1 MRTPLPVGTHL
12 TLSAIGT
19 QQQITVQIQELIGT
33 GASCLVYTAVCKDG
47 EQNKFYLRL
56 KEFCP
61 ENLHLIRQQDG
72 SLLAADEEA
81 FQRQMQSFIWGYQK
95 QMQFRQ
101 FPESCN
107 SISNVQGVFTGN
119 GTRYIAMNCQNSIPL
134 EQQELSLYDTFRVLC
149 AVAQQLDNLH
159 QHGYLYLDLKPAN
172 VLLYPETPELVMLF
186 DFDSAVEK
194 SRLSDAVISCTAKWA
209 APEVLQ
215 QNRRK
220 IGVASDVY
228 TLGGL
233 LLYLLFRRAPEVKDR
248 RNRAVWDAEFPD
260 SVLAGTAP
268 EIRRMVTELLRKTLS
283 ANPEKRYV
291 SCAELLAQIE
301 PFLDSFQQPKPYLQT
316 KLPLGN
322 NYFCGR
328 DIELQEIHTLLQ
340 QEKFLLLHGVG
351 GIGKTE
357 LAKHYAM
364 TYAEEY
370 DAVVF
375 VRFLDSMEN
384 TILSDTNFP
393 IVHCTRSDGESDAA
407 YLERKLQ
414 VLRQIC
420 TPRHLL
426 LLDNF
431 DTGDCENLDFLT
443 ELPCPILVTSRVDY
457 DGIFPQ
463 YEVDILSDE
472 SALYQMMAYYTK
484 REPDLYTDAILKA
497 LNGHTMAVELVAKQ
511 MALHQLTSREMYE
524 KLCAEGISGD
534 DGKVR
539 QLKDSTLREKTAFHH
554 MEILFSVLDL
564 SESEKQVLRCAAL
577 VGATPMVRQYFEVI
591 SDLNEAEINSLDRL
605 IQSGWISEV
614 YQDEMCILSTHPL
627 IVEVLCEKLRPN
639 SRECK
644 NMVELAGSA
653 AGYIEESENAEQRF
667 LSVQWLD
674 HMAHHIQGD
683 DPELSF
689 FFAMMCYRLYLAEDR
704 YEDALWAAQQELQ
717 ILKHEEDSRTR
728 QLNALFLIRDLAF
741 KLHDTETRKKAEAEL
756 QTMQLSAEEQFE
768 ALGGLLLEYVLEQ
781 HDFEEARSCA
791 EQLLQI
797 AEEIGSPMKLAVA
810 YANFICL
817 ENTYRIDL
825 DKAFYKEKTA
835 SYANQCFAERTDEQE
850 QDASFWSN
858 LGDIYRDCEQ
868 FPCAIECYQKWQE
881 LFQMQMQEESVS
893 VNTKL
898 VQFQTDLAVCYL
910 KMNRFS
916 EMEAHYEEAIA
927 LADQLYGEEHEET
940 GEIWGTYACALIDWY
955 NAEPNRKLLKKC
967 KTAMEQALEILLEHN
982 VCGEMIIAN
991 FQMRYSSV
999 LSELGEFQNSFIAAK
1014 EALACFQ
1021 KNFGEL
1027 SEQMQWA
1034 YLVMGDNY
1042 HKAGD
1047 KENAKRYYDLA
1058 IRVLRENDYET
1069 DELEERVE
1077 EILQGM

>member
-1 MRTPLPVGTHL
+1 M
-12 TLSAIGT
+12 
-19 QQQITVQIQELIGT
+19 
-33 GASCLVYTAVCKDG
+33 
-47 EQNKFYLRL
+47 
-56 KEFCP
+56 
-61 ENLHLIRQQDG
+61 
-72 SLLAADEEA
+72 
-81 FQRQMQSFIWGYQK
+81 
-95 QMQFRQ
+95 
-101 FPESCN
+101 
-107 SISNVQGVFTGN
+107 
-119 GTRYIAMNCQNSIPL
+119 
-134 EQQELSLYDTFRVLC
+134 
-149 AVAQQLDNLH
+149 
-159 QHGYLYLDLKPAN
+159 
-172 VLLYPETPELVMLF
+172 
-186 DFDSAVEK
+186 
-194 SRLSDAVISCTAKWA
+194 
-209 APEVLQ
+209 
-215 QNRRK
+215 
-220 IGVASDVY
+220 
-228 TLGGL
+228 
-233 LLYLLFRRAPEVKDR
+233 
-248 RNRAVWDAEFPD
+248 
-260 SVLAGTAP
+260 
-268 EIRRMVTELLRKTLS
+268 
-283 ANPEKRYV
+283 
-291 SCAELLAQIE
+291 
-301 PFLDSFQQPKPYLQT
+301 
-316 KLPLGN
+316 
-322 NYFCGR
+322 
-328 DIELQEIHTLLQ
+328 Q

-407 YLERKLQ
+407 YLERKMQ

-420 TPRHLL
+420 TPRHLI

-591 SDLNEAEINSLDRL
+591 SDLNEAETNSLDRL

-644 NMVELAGSA
+644 NMVELAGSV

-689 FFAMMCYRLYLAEDR
+689 FFAMMCYRLYLGENR
-704 YEDALWAAQQELQ
+704 CEDALWAAQQELR
-717 ILKHEEDSRTR
+717 ILRQEEDSRVR
-728 QLNALFLIRDLAF
+728 LINTLSFIQDFAI
-741 KLHDTETRKKAEAEL
+741 KLHDTEISEKAAAELAEL
-756 QTMQLSAEEQFE
+756 QLSASEQFSV
-768 ALGGLLLEYVLEQ
+768 LKGVLFEYIYEERDFDQAKLYVEQ
-781 HDFEEARSCA
+781 II
-791 EQLLQI
+791 QL
-797 AEEIGSPMKLAVA
+797 AEEIGEPMKLALA
-810 YANFICL
+810 YSNFIWL
-817 ENTYRIDL
+817 ENIYRIDCN
-825 DKAFYKEKTA
+825 KSFYIEKTVF
-835 SYANQCFAERTDEQE
+835 YANQCFAEQTAEQE
-850 QDASFWSN
+850 QDISFWSE

-868 FPCAIECYQKWQE
+868 FSRAMACYQKEQE
-881 LFQMQMQEESVS
+881 LFQVEMQEESVT

-898 VQFQTDLAVCYL
+898 VHFQTDMAFCNL
-910 KMNRFS
+910 KMKQFS
-916 EMEAHYEEAIA
+916 EMEENYEKAIA
-927 LADQLYGEEHEET
+927 MANQLYGEEHEET
-940 GEIWGTYACALIDWY
+940 GEIWATYACALIDWY
-955 NAEPNRKLLKKC
+955 NAEPSRELLEKC
-967 KTAMEQALEILLEHN
+967 KAAMEQALEILMEHDACN
-982 VCGEMIIAN
+982 EVTLAN
-991 FQMRYSSV
+991 LLMRYSSV
-999 LSELGEFQNSFIAAK
+999 LSELGEFQDCNIVAA
-1014 EALACFQ
+1014 EALECFQ

-1027 SEQMQWA
+1027 HEQMQWA
-1034 YLVMGDNY
+1034 YLMVGDNY

>member
-19 QQQITVQIQELIGT
+19 QHQITVQIQELIGT
-33 GASCLVYTAVCKDG
+33 GASCLVYTAVCRDG
-47 EQNKFYLRL
+47 EQNEFYLRL

-107 SISNVQGVFTGN
+107 SISNVQGVFAGN

-134 EQQELSLYDTFRVLC
+134 EQQELSLYDTFRVLR

-186 DFDSAVEK
+186 DFDSAIEK
-194 SRLSDAVISCTAKWA
+194 SRLSDTVISCTAKWA

-220 IGVASDVY
+220 IGVVSDVY

-260 SVLAGTAP
+260 SVLAGTSPA
-268 EIRRMVTELLRKTLS
+268 IRRMVTELLRKTLA
-283 ANPEKRYV
+283 ANPEKRYA

-375 VRFLDSMEN
+375 VRFLDSIEN

-393 IVHCTRSDGESDAA
+393 IVHCTRSDGESDVA

-420 TPRHLL
+420 TPRHLI

-511 MALHQLTSREMYE
+511 MALHQLTSREM
-524 KLCAEGISGD
+524 
-534 DGKVR
+534 
-539 QLKDSTLREKTAFHH
+539 
-554 MEILFSVLDL
+554 
-564 SESEKQVLRCAAL
+564 
-577 VGATPMVRQYFEVI
+577 
-591 SDLNEAEINSLDRL
+591 
-605 IQSGWISEV
+605 
-614 YQDEMCILSTHPL
+614 
-627 IVEVLCEKLRPN
+627 
-639 SRECK
+639 
-644 NMVELAGSA
+644 
-653 AGYIEESENAEQRF
+653 
-667 LSVQWLD
+667 
-674 HMAHHIQGD
+674 
-683 DPELSF
+683 
-689 FFAMMCYRLYLAEDR
+689 
-704 YEDALWAAQQELQ
+704 
-717 ILKHEEDSRTR
+717 
-728 QLNALFLIRDLAF
+728 
-741 KLHDTETRKKAEAEL
+741 
-756 QTMQLSAEEQFE
+756 
-768 ALGGLLLEYVLEQ
+768 
-781 HDFEEARSCA
+781 
-791 EQLLQI
+791 
-797 AEEIGSPMKLAVA
+797 
-810 YANFICL
+810 
-817 ENTYRIDL
+817 
-825 DKAFYKEKTA
+825 
-835 SYANQCFAERTDEQE
+835 
-850 QDASFWSN
+850 
-858 LGDIYRDCEQ
+858 
-868 FPCAIECYQKWQE
+868 
-881 LFQMQMQEESVS
+881 
-893 VNTKL
+893 
-898 VQFQTDLAVCYL
+898 
-910 KMNRFS
+910 
-916 EMEAHYEEAIA
+916 
-927 LADQLYGEEHEET
+927 
-940 GEIWGTYACALIDWY
+940 
-955 NAEPNRKLLKKC
+955 
-967 KTAMEQALEILLEHN
+967 
-982 VCGEMIIAN
+982 
-991 FQMRYSSV
+991 
-999 LSELGEFQNSFIAAK
+999 
-1014 EALACFQ
+1014 
-1021 KNFGEL
+1021 
-1027 SEQMQWA
+1027 
-1034 YLVMGDNY
+1034 
-1042 HKAGD
+1042 
-1047 KENAKRYYDLA
+1047 
-1058 IRVLRENDYET
+1058 
-1069 DELEERVE
+1069 
-1077 EILQGM
+1077 

>member
-1 MRTPLPVGTHL
+1 MRMPLPVGTHL

-33 GASCLVYTAVCKDG
+33 GASCLVYTAVCRDG
-47 EQNKFYLRL
+47 EQNEFYLRL

-107 SISNVQGVFTGN
+107 SISNVQGVFAGN

-134 EQQELSLYDTFRVLC
+134 EQQELSLYDTFRVLR

-186 DFDSAVEK
+186 DFDSAVKK

-220 IGVASDVY
+220 IGVVSDVY

-248 RNRAVWDAEFPD
+248 RSRAVWDAEFPD
-260 SVLAGTAP
+260 SVLAGTSP
-268 EIRRMVTELLRKTLS
+268 EIRRMVTELLRKTLA
-283 ANPEKRYV
+283 ANPEKRYA

-375 VRFLDSMEN
+375 VRFLDSIEN

-420 TPRHLL
+420 TPRHLI

-577 VGATPMVRQYFEVI
+577 VGATPMERQYFEVI
-591 SDLNEAEINSLDRL
+591 SDLNEAEIGSLDRL

-614 YQDEMCILSTHPL
+614 HQDEMCILSTHPL

-644 NMVELAGSA
+644 RILIMSGAVAS
-653 AGYIEESENAEQRF
+653 YIEESENAEQRF
-667 LSVQWLD
+667 ASVQWLD

>member
-1 MRTPLPVGTHL
+1 M
-12 TLSAIGT
+12 
-19 QQQITVQIQELIGT
+19 
-33 GASCLVYTAVCKDG
+33 
-47 EQNKFYLRL
+47 
-56 KEFCP
+56 
-61 ENLHLIRQQDG
+61 
-72 SLLAADEEA
+72 
-81 FQRQMQSFIWGYQK
+81 
-95 QMQFRQ
+95 
-101 FPESCN
+101 
-107 SISNVQGVFTGN
+107 
-119 GTRYIAMNCQNSIPL
+119 
-134 EQQELSLYDTFRVLC
+134 
-149 AVAQQLDNLH
+149 
-159 QHGYLYLDLKPAN
+159 
-172 VLLYPETPELVMLF
+172 
-186 DFDSAVEK
+186 
-194 SRLSDAVISCTAKWA
+194 ISCTAKWA

-220 IGVASDVY
+220 IGVVSDVY

-268 EIRRMVTELLRKTLS
+268 EIRRMVTELLRKTLA
-283 ANPEKRYV
+283 ANPEKRYA

-301 PFLDSFQQPKPYLQT
+301 PFLDSFRQPKPYLQT

-375 VRFLDSMEN
+375 VRFLDSIES

-420 TPRHLL
+420 TPRHLI

-524 KLCAEGISGD
+524 KLCGEGISGD

-577 VGATPMVRQYFEVI
+577 VGATPMERQYFEVI

-644 NMVELAGSA
+644 NMVELAGSV
-653 AGYIEESENAEQRF
+653 AGYIEEFENAEQRF

-704 YEDALWAAQQELQ
+704 YEDALWAAQQELR
-717 ILKHEEDSRTR
+717 ILRQEEDSR
-728 QLNALFLIRDLAF
+728 FD
-741 KLHDTETRKKAEAEL
+741 
-756 QTMQLSAEEQFE
+756 
-768 ALGGLLLEYVLEQ
+768 
-781 HDFEEARSCA
+781 
-791 EQLLQI
+791 
-797 AEEIGSPMKLAVA
+797 
-810 YANFICL
+810 
-817 ENTYRIDL
+817 
-825 DKAFYKEKTA
+825 
-835 SYANQCFAERTDEQE
+835 
-850 QDASFWSN
+850 
-858 LGDIYRDCEQ
+858 
-868 FPCAIECYQKWQE
+868 
-881 LFQMQMQEESVS
+881 
-893 VNTKL
+893 
-898 VQFQTDLAVCYL
+898 
-910 KMNRFS
+910 
-916 EMEAHYEEAIA
+916 
-927 LADQLYGEEHEET
+927 
-940 GEIWGTYACALIDWY
+940 
-955 NAEPNRKLLKKC
+955 
-967 KTAMEQALEILLEHN
+967 
-982 VCGEMIIAN
+982 
-991 FQMRYSSV
+991 
-999 LSELGEFQNSFIAAK
+999 
-1014 EALACFQ
+1014 
-1021 KNFGEL
+1021 
-1027 SEQMQWA
+1027 
-1034 YLVMGDNY
+1034 
-1042 HKAGD
+1042 
-1047 KENAKRYYDLA
+1047 
-1058 IRVLRENDYET
+1058 
-1069 DELEERVE
+1069 
-1077 EILQGM
+1077 

>member
-1 MRTPLPVGTHL
+1 M
-12 TLSAIGT
+12 
-19 QQQITVQIQELIGT
+19 
-33 GASCLVYTAVCKDG
+33 
-47 EQNKFYLRL
+47 
-56 KEFCP
+56 
-61 ENLHLIRQQDG
+61 
-72 SLLAADEEA
+72 
-81 FQRQMQSFIWGYQK
+81 
-95 QMQFRQ
+95 
-101 FPESCN
+101 
-107 SISNVQGVFTGN
+107 
-119 GTRYIAMNCQNSIPL
+119 
-134 EQQELSLYDTFRVLC
+134 
-149 AVAQQLDNLH
+149 
-159 QHGYLYLDLKPAN
+159 
-172 VLLYPETPELVMLF
+172 
-186 DFDSAVEK
+186 
-194 SRLSDAVISCTAKWA
+194 
-209 APEVLQ
+209 
-215 QNRRK
+215 
-220 IGVASDVY
+220 
-228 TLGGL
+228 
-233 LLYLLFRRAPEVKDR
+233 
-248 RNRAVWDAEFPD
+248 
-260 SVLAGTAP
+260 LAGTAP
-268 EIRRMVTELLRKTLS
+268 EIRRMVTELLRKTLA
-283 ANPEKRYV
+283 ANPEKRYA
-291 SCAELLAQIE
+291 SCAELLTQIE

-407 YLERKLQ
+407 YLERKMQ

-420 TPRHLL
+420 TPRHLI

-591 SDLNEAEINSLDRL
+591 SDLNEAETNSLDRL

-644 NMVELAGSA
+644 NMVELAGSV

-689 FFAMMCYRLYLAEDR
+689 FFAMMCYRLYLGENR
-704 YEDALWAAQQELQ
+704 CEDALWAAQQELR
-717 ILKHEEDSRTR
+717 ILRQEEDSRVR
-728 QLNALFLIRDLAF
+728 LINTLSFIQDFAI
-741 KLHDTETRKKAEAEL
+741 KLHDTEISEKAAAELAEL
-756 QTMQLSAEEQFE
+756 QLSASEQFSV
-768 ALGGLLLEYVLEQ
+768 LKGVLFEYIYEERDFDQAKLYVEQ
-781 HDFEEARSCA
+781 II
-791 EQLLQI
+791 QL
-797 AEEIGSPMKLAVA
+797 AEEIGEPMKLALA
-810 YANFICL
+810 YSNFIWL
-817 ENTYRIDL
+817 ENIYRIDCN
-825 DKAFYKEKTA
+825 KSFYIEKTVF
-835 SYANQCFAERTDEQE
+835 YANQCFAEQTAEQE
-850 QDASFWSN
+850 QDISFWSE

-868 FPCAIECYQKWQE
+868 FSRAMACYQKEQE
-881 LFQMQMQEESVS
+881 LFQVEMQEESVT

-898 VQFQTDLAVCYL
+898 VHFQTDMAFCNL
-910 KMNRFS
+910 KMKQFS
-916 EMEAHYEEAIA
+916 EMEENYEKAIA
-927 LADQLYGEEHEET
+927 MANQLYGEEHEET
-940 GEIWGTYACALIDWY
+940 GEIWATYACALIDWY
-955 NAEPNRKLLKKC
+955 NAEPSRELLEKC
-967 KTAMEQALEILLEHN
+967 KAAMEQALEILMEHDACN
-982 VCGEMIIAN
+982 EVTLAN
-991 FQMRYSSV
+991 LLMRYSSV
-999 LSELGEFQNSFIAAK
+999 LSELGEFQDCNIVAA
-1014 EALACFQ
+1014 EALECFQ

-1027 SEQMQWA
+1027 HEQMQWA
-1034 YLVMGDNY
+1034 YLMVGDNY

>member
-1 MRTPLPVGTHL
+1 M
-12 TLSAIGT
+12 
-19 QQQITVQIQELIGT
+19 
-33 GASCLVYTAVCKDG
+33 
-47 EQNKFYLRL
+47 
-56 KEFCP
+56 
-61 ENLHLIRQQDG
+61 
-72 SLLAADEEA
+72 LAADEET

-107 SISNVQGVFTGN
+107 SISNVQGVFAGN

-134 EQQELSLYDTFRVLC
+134 EQQELSLYDTFRVLR

-186 DFDSAVEK
+186 DFDSAIEK

-260 SVLAGTAP
+260 SVLAGTSP

-283 ANPEKRYV
+283 ANPEKRYA
-291 SCAELLAQIE
+291 SCAELLTQIE
-301 PFLDSFQQPKPYLQT
+301 PFLDSFRQPKPYLQT

-393 IVHCTRSDGESDAA
+393 IVHCTRSEGESDAA

-420 TPRHLL
+420 TLRHLIL
-426 LLDNF
+426 
-431 DTGDCENLDFLT
+431 LDFLT

-511 MALHQLTSREMYE
+511 MALHQLTFREMYE
-524 KLCAEGISGD
+524 ILCAEGISGD

-577 VGATPMVRQYFEVI
+577 VGATSMERQYFEVI
-591 SDLNEAEINSLDRL
+591 SDLNEAEISSLDRL

-614 YQDEMCILSTHPL
+614 YQNEMCTLSTHPL

-644 NMVELAGSA
+644 RILIMSGAVAS
-653 AGYIEESENAEQRF
+653 YIEKSENAEQRF

-683 DPELSF
+683 DPELSYF
-689 FFAMMCYRLYLAEDR
+689 FGTMCYP
-704 YEDALWAAQQELQ
+704 
-717 ILKHEEDSRTR
+717 H
-728 QLNALFLIRDLAF
+728 
-741 KLHDTETRKKAEAEL
+741 
-756 QTMQLSAEEQFE
+756 
-768 ALGGLLLEYVLEQ
+768 
-781 HDFEEARSCA
+781 
-791 EQLLQI
+791 
-797 AEEIGSPMKLAVA
+797 
-810 YANFICL
+810 
-817 ENTYRIDL
+817 
-825 DKAFYKEKTA
+825 
-835 SYANQCFAERTDEQE
+835 
-850 QDASFWSN
+850 
-858 LGDIYRDCEQ
+858 
-868 FPCAIECYQKWQE
+868 
-881 LFQMQMQEESVS
+881 
-893 VNTKL
+893 
-898 VQFQTDLAVCYL
+898 
-910 KMNRFS
+910 
-916 EMEAHYEEAIA
+916 
-927 LADQLYGEEHEET
+927 
-940 GEIWGTYACALIDWY
+940 
-955 NAEPNRKLLKKC
+955 
-967 KTAMEQALEILLEHN
+967 
-982 VCGEMIIAN
+982 
-991 FQMRYSSV
+991 SSV
-999 LSELGEFQNSFIAAK
+999 LSELGEFQDCNIIAA
-1014 EALACFQ
+1014 EALECFQ

-1027 SEQMQWA
+1027 HEQMQWA
-1034 YLVMGDNY
+1034 YLMVGDNY
-1042 HKAGD
+1042 RKAGD

>member
-1 MRTPLPVGTHL
+1 M
-12 TLSAIGT
+12 
-19 QQQITVQIQELIGT
+19 
-33 GASCLVYTAVCKDG
+33 
-47 EQNKFYLRL
+47 
-56 KEFCP
+56 
-61 ENLHLIRQQDG
+61 
-72 SLLAADEEA
+72 
-81 FQRQMQSFIWGYQK
+81 
-95 QMQFRQ
+95 
-101 FPESCN
+101 
-107 SISNVQGVFTGN
+107 
-119 GTRYIAMNCQNSIPL
+119 
-134 EQQELSLYDTFRVLC
+134 
-149 AVAQQLDNLH
+149 
-159 QHGYLYLDLKPAN
+159 
-172 VLLYPETPELVMLF
+172 
-186 DFDSAVEK
+186 
-194 SRLSDAVISCTAKWA
+194 ISCTAKWA

-260 SVLAGTAP
+260 LVLAGTSP

-283 ANPEKRYV
+283 ANPEKRYA
-291 SCAELLAQIE
+291 SCAELLTQIE
-301 PFLDSFQQPKPYLQT
+301 PFLDSFRQPKPYLQT

-393 IVHCTRSDGESDAA
+393 IVHCTRSEGESDAA

-420 TPRHLL
+420 TLRHLI

-511 MALHQLTSREMYE
+511 MALHQLTFREMYE
-524 KLCAEGISGD
+524 ILCAEGISGD

-577 VGATPMVRQYFEVI
+577 VGATSMERQYFEVI
-591 SDLNEAEINSLDRL
+591 SDLNEAEISSLDRL

-614 YQDEMCILSTHPL
+614 YQNEMCTLSTHPL

-644 NMVELAGSA
+644 RILIMSGAVAS
-653 AGYIEESENAEQRF
+653 YIEKSENAEQRF

-683 DPELSF
+683 DPELSYF
-689 FFAMMCYRLYLAEDR
+689 FGTMCYP
-704 YEDALWAAQQELQ
+704 
-717 ILKHEEDSRTR
+717 H
-728 QLNALFLIRDLAF
+728 
-741 KLHDTETRKKAEAEL
+741 
-756 QTMQLSAEEQFE
+756 
-768 ALGGLLLEYVLEQ
+768 
-781 HDFEEARSCA
+781 
-791 EQLLQI
+791 
-797 AEEIGSPMKLAVA
+797 
-810 YANFICL
+810 
-817 ENTYRIDL
+817 
-825 DKAFYKEKTA
+825 
-835 SYANQCFAERTDEQE
+835 
-850 QDASFWSN
+850 
-858 LGDIYRDCEQ
+858 
-868 FPCAIECYQKWQE
+868 
-881 LFQMQMQEESVS
+881 
-893 VNTKL
+893 
-898 VQFQTDLAVCYL
+898 
-910 KMNRFS
+910 
-916 EMEAHYEEAIA
+916 
-927 LADQLYGEEHEET
+927 
-940 GEIWGTYACALIDWY
+940 
-955 NAEPNRKLLKKC
+955 
-967 KTAMEQALEILLEHN
+967 
-982 VCGEMIIAN
+982 
-991 FQMRYSSV
+991 SSV
-999 LSELGEFQNSFIAAK
+999 LSELGEFQDCNIIAA
-1014 EALACFQ
+1014 EALECFQ

-1027 SEQMQWA
+1027 HEQMQWA
-1034 YLVMGDNY
+1034 YLMVGDNY
-1042 HKAGD
+1042 RKAGD

>member
-1 MRTPLPVGTHL
+1 
-12 TLSAIGT
+12 
-19 QQQITVQIQELIGT
+19 
-33 GASCLVYTAVCKDG
+33 
-47 EQNKFYLRL
+47 
-56 KEFCP
+56 
-61 ENLHLIRQQDG
+61 
-72 SLLAADEEA
+72 
-81 FQRQMQSFIWGYQK
+81 
-95 QMQFRQ
+95 
-101 FPESCN
+101 
-107 SISNVQGVFTGN
+107 
-119 GTRYIAMNCQNSIPL
+119 
-134 EQQELSLYDTFRVLC
+134 
-149 AVAQQLDNLH
+149 
-159 QHGYLYLDLKPAN
+159 
-172 VLLYPETPELVMLF
+172 MLF
-186 DFDSAVEK
+186 DFDSAIEK

-220 IGVASDVY
+220 IGVVSDVY

-248 RNRAVWDAEFPD
+248 RSRAVWDAEFPD

-268 EIRRMVTELLRKTLS
+268 EIRRMVTELLRKTLD

-301 PFLDSFQQPKPYLQT
+301 PFLDSFRQPKPYLQT

-393 IVHCTRSDGESDAA
+393 IVHCTRSEEESDAA

-420 TPRHLL
+420 TPRHLI

-511 MALHQLTSREMYE
+511 MTLHQFTSREMYE

-653 AGYIEESENAEQRF
+653 AGYIEESEDAEQRF

-689 FFAMMCYRLYLAEDR
+689 FFAMMCYRLYLGENR
-704 YEDALWAAQQELQ
+704 CEDALWAAQQELR
-717 ILKHEEDSRTR
+717 ILRLEEDSRVR
-728 QLNALFLIRDLAF
+728 LINTLSFIQDFAI
-741 KLHDTETRKKAEAEL
+741 KLHDTETSEKAAAELAEL
-756 QTMQLSAEEQFE
+756 QLSASEQFSV
-768 ALGGLLLEYVLEQ
+768 LKGVLFEYIYEERDFDQAKLYVEQ
-781 HDFEEARSCA
+781 II
-791 EQLLQI
+791 QL
-797 AEEIGSPMKLAVA
+797 AEEIGEPMKLALA
-810 YANFICL
+810 YSNFIWL
-817 ENTYRIDL
+817 ENIYRIDCN
-825 DKAFYKEKTA
+825 KSFYIEKTVF
-835 SYANQCFAERTDEQE
+835 YANQCFTEQTAEQE
-850 QDASFWSN
+850 QDISFWSE

-868 FPCAIECYQKWQE
+868 FSRAMACYQKEQE
-881 LFQMQMQEESVS
+881 LFQVEMQEESVT

-898 VQFQTDLAVCYL
+898 VHFQTDMAFCNL
-910 KMNRFS
+910 KMKQFS
-916 EMEAHYEEAIA
+916 EMEENYEEAIA
-927 LADQLYGEEHEET
+927 MANQLYGEEHEET
-940 GEIWGTYACALIDWY
+940 GEIWATYACALIDWY
-955 NAEPNRKLLKKC
+955 NAEPSRELLEKC
-967 KTAMEQALEILLEHN
+967 KAAMEQALEILLEHDACN
-982 VCGEMIIAN
+982 EVTLAN
-991 FQMRYSSV
+991 LMMRYSSV
-999 LSELGEFQNSFIAAK
+999 LSELGEFQDCNIIAA
-1014 EALACFQ
+1014 EALECFQ

-1027 SEQMQWA
+1027 HEQMQWA
-1034 YLVMGDNY
+1034 YLMVGDNY

>member
-19 QQQITVQIQELIGT
+19 QHQITVQIQELIGT
-33 GASCLVYTAVCKDG
+33 GASCLVYTAVCRDG
-47 EQNKFYLRL
+47 EQNEFYLRL

-72 SLLAADEEA
+72 NLLAADEEA

-101 FPESCN
+101 FSESCN
-107 SISNVQGVFTGN
+107 SISNVQGVFAGN

-134 EQQELSLYDTFRVLC
+134 EQQELSLYDTFRVLR

-220 IGVASDVY
+220 IGVVSDVY
-228 TLGGL
+228 TLGEL

-248 RNRAVWDAEFPD
+248 RNRAVWDTEFPD
-260 SVLAGTAP
+260 SVLAGTSP
-268 EIRRMVTELLRKTLS
+268 EIRRMVTELLRKTLA
-283 ANPEKRYV
+283 ANPEKRYA

-393 IVHCTRSDGESDAA
+393 IVHCTRSDGESDEA

-420 TPRHLL
+420 TPRHLI

-431 DTGDCENLDFLT
+431 DTGDCGNLDFLT

-577 VGATPMVRQYFEVI
+577 VGATPMERQYFEVI

-614 YQDEMCILSTHPL
+614 YQNEMCILSTHPL

-704 YEDALWAAQQELQ
+704 YEDALWAAQQELR
-717 ILKHEEDSRTR
+717 ILKHEEDPRAR

-825 DKAFYKEKTA
+825 DKAFYREKTA
-835 SYANQCFAERTDEQE
+835 SYADQYFAERTDEQE

-868 FPCAIECYQKWQE
+868 FPRAIECYQKWQE
-881 LFQMQMQEESVS
+881 LFQMQMKEESVS

-1042 HKAGD
+1042 HKARD
-1047 KENAKRYYDLA
+1047 KENARRYYDLA
-1058 IRVLRENDYET
+1058 IRVLRANDYET

>member
-33 GASCLVYTAVCKDG
+33 GANCLVYTAVCRDG
-47 EQNKFYLRL
+47 EQNEFYLRL

-81 FQRQMQSFIWGYQK
+81 FQRQMQGFIWGYQK

-107 SISNVQGVFTGN
+107 SISNVQGVFAGN

-134 EQQELSLYDTFRVLC
+134 EQQELSLYDTFRVLR

-186 DFDSAVEK
+186 DFDSAIEK

-220 IGVASDVY
+220 IGVVSDVY

-248 RNRAVWDAEFPD
+248 RSRAVWDAEFPD
-260 SVLAGTAP
+260 SVLAGTSP
-268 EIRRMVTELLRKTLS
+268 EIRRMVTELLRKTLA
-283 ANPEKRYV
+283 ANPEKRYA

-420 TPRHLL
+420 TPRHLI

-431 DTGDCENLDFLT
+431 DTGDCGNLDFLI

-524 KLCAEGISGD
+524 KLCGEGISGD

-644 NMVELAGSA
+644 NMVELAGSV

-704 YEDALWAAQQELQ
+704 YEDALWAAQQELR
-717 ILKHEEDSRTR
+717 ILKHEEDPRAR

-825 DKAFYKEKTA
+825 DKAFYREKTA
-835 SYANQCFAERTDEQE
+835 SYADQYFAERTDEQE

-868 FPCAIECYQKWQE
+868 FPRAIECYQKWQE
-881 LFQMQMQEESVS
+881 LFQMQMKEESVS

-1042 HKAGD
+1042 HKARD
-1047 KENAKRYYDLA
+1047 KENARRYYDLA
-1058 IRVLRENDYET
+1058 IRVLRANDYET

>member
-1 MRTPLPVGTHL
+1 M
-12 TLSAIGT
+12 
-19 QQQITVQIQELIGT
+19 
-33 GASCLVYTAVCKDG
+33 
-47 EQNKFYLRL
+47 
-56 KEFCP
+56 
-61 ENLHLIRQQDG
+61 
-72 SLLAADEEA
+72 
-81 FQRQMQSFIWGYQK
+81 
-95 QMQFRQ
+95 
-101 FPESCN
+101 
-107 SISNVQGVFTGN
+107 
-119 GTRYIAMNCQNSIPL
+119 
-134 EQQELSLYDTFRVLC
+134 
-149 AVAQQLDNLH
+149 
-159 QHGYLYLDLKPAN
+159 
-172 VLLYPETPELVMLF
+172 
-186 DFDSAVEK
+186 
-194 SRLSDAVISCTAKWA
+194 
-209 APEVLQ
+209 
-215 QNRRK
+215 
-220 IGVASDVY
+220 
-228 TLGGL
+228 
-233 LLYLLFRRAPEVKDR
+233 
-248 RNRAVWDAEFPD
+248 
-260 SVLAGTAP
+260 
-268 EIRRMVTELLRKTLS
+268 
-283 ANPEKRYV
+283 
-291 SCAELLAQIE
+291 
-301 PFLDSFQQPKPYLQT
+301 
-316 KLPLGN
+316 
-322 NYFCGR
+322 
-328 DIELQEIHTLLQ
+328 Q

-393 IVHCTRSDGESDAA
+393 IVHCTRSEGESDAA

-420 TPRHLL
+420 TPRHLI

-443 ELPCPILVTSRVDY
+443 ELPCSILVTSRVDY

-534 DGKVR
+534 NGKVR

-644 NMVELAGSA
+644 NMVELAGSV

-689 FFAMMCYRLYLAEDR
+689 FFAMMCYRLYLGENR
-704 YEDALWAAQQELQ
+704 CEDALWAAQQELR
-717 ILKHEEDSRTR
+717 ILRQEEDSRVR
-728 QLNALFLIRDLAF
+728 LINTLSFIQDFAI
-741 KLHDTETRKKAEAEL
+741 KLHDTEISEKAAAELAEL
-756 QTMQLSAEEQFE
+756 QLSASEQFSV
-768 ALGGLLLEYVLEQ
+768 LKGVLFEYIYEERDFDQAKLYVEQ
-781 HDFEEARSCA
+781 II
-791 EQLLQI
+791 QL
-797 AEEIGSPMKLAVA
+797 AEEIGEPMKLALA
-810 YANFICL
+810 YSNFIWL
-817 ENTYRIDL
+817 ENIYRIDCN
-825 DKAFYKEKTA
+825 KAFYIEKTVF
-835 SYANQCFAERTDEQE
+835 YANQCFAEQTAEQE
-850 QDASFWSN
+850 QDISFWSE

-868 FPCAIECYQKWQE
+868 FSRAMACYQKEQE
-881 LFQMQMQEESVS
+881 LFQVEMQEESVT

-898 VQFQTDLAVCYL
+898 VHFQTDMAFCNL
-910 KMNRFS
+910 KMKQFS
-916 EMEAHYEEAIA
+916 EMEENYEEAIA
-927 LADQLYGEEHEET
+927 LANQLYGEEHEET

-999 LSELGEFQNSFIAAK
+999 LSELGEFQNSFTAAK

>member
-19 QQQITVQIQELIGT
+19 QHQITVQIQELIGT
-33 GASCLVYTAVCKDG
+33 GASCLVYTAVCRDG
-47 EQNKFYLRL
+47 EQNEFYLRL

-72 SLLAADEEA
+72 NLLAADEEA
-81 FQRQMQSFIWGYQK
+81 FQRQMQGFIWGYQK

-107 SISNVQGVFTGN
+107 SISNVQCVFAGN

-134 EQQELSLYDTFRVLC
+134 EQQELSLYDTFRVLR

-186 DFDSAVEK
+186 DFDSAIEK

-220 IGVASDVY
+220 IGVVSDVY

-248 RNRAVWDAEFPD
+248 RNRAVWDTEFPD
-260 SVLAGTAP
+260 SVLAGTSP
-268 EIRRMVTELLRKTLS
+268 EIRRMVTELLRKTLA

-420 TPRHLL
+420 TPRHLI

-431 DTGDCENLDFLT
+431 DTGDCGNLDFLT

-534 DGKVR
+534 NGKVR

-644 NMVELAGSA
+644 NMVELAGSV

-704 YEDALWAAQQELQ
+704 YEDALWAAQQELR
-717 ILKHEEDSRTR
+717 ILKHEEDPRAR

-825 DKAFYKEKTA
+825 DKAFYREKTA
-835 SYANQCFAERTDEQE
+835 SYADQYFAERTDEQE

-868 FPCAIECYQKWQE
+868 FPRAIECYQKWQE
-881 LFQMQMQEESVS
+881 LFQMQMKEESVS

-927 LADQLYGEEHEET
+927 LADQFYGEEHEET

-1042 HKAGD
+1042 HKARD
-1047 KENAKRYYDLA
+1047 KENARRYYDLA
-1058 IRVLRENDYET
+1058 IRVLRANDYET